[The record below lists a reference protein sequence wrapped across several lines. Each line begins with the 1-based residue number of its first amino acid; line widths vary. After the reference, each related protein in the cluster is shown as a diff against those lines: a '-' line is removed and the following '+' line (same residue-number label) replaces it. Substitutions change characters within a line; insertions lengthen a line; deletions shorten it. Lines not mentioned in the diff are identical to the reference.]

1 MNYYNPYYMPYMNIP
16 TSAVNT
22 AAKTGLF
29 SRLLG
34 GSLNFSSILNG
45 TQRVLSITNQV
56 IPLVKQAGPIVKNA
70 KTMFKVMS
78 EFNKPEKSIQNIN
91 EVMESSKESNNITKN
106 DVISTNNINLERKN
120 ITTSNLTFFQ

>member
-1 MNYYNPYYMPYMNIP
+1 MNYFNPYYLYPYTTIP
-16 TSAVNT
+16 NQMAR
-22 AAKTGLF
+22 AGLF
-29 SRLLG
+29 TRLFGTNL
-34 GSLNFSSILNG
+34 SFSSILNG
-45 TQRVLSITNQV
+45 ASRVLNLTNQA
-56 IPLVKQAGPIVKNA
+56 IPLVKQAGPVIKNA

-78 EFNKPEKSIQNIN
+78 EFNKPEKSIQNVN